1 MLKTNKLRFFKVLEK
16 ASKPLKTLKKV
27 VKRHGDCNEKKTHQD
42 KPVSASSFS
51 DISLRICLAI
61 RQAVL

>member
-42 KPVSASSFS
+42 KPVSASVKHNGKSHEQN
-51 DISLRICLAI
+51 A
-61 RQAVL
+61 